1 VRAVPVP
8 PESDFSKAGK
18 TRPSEFEPI
27 TAGVIANISHE
38 AADEGTG
45 KPTEEAVSALANG
58 NEETEGKAPG
68 EIEQYLTQQVSE
80 VVVPSYS
87 AWFDMSTIHEVPTS
101 FLAFFLEEKK
111 KKSAPLTGPLFF
123 VQCL

>member
-1 VRAVPVP
+1 M
-8 PESDFSKAGK
+8 PETDFTKAGK

-38 AADEGTG
+38 GADEETG
-45 KPTEEAVSALANG
+45 KQAEELASAAGNG
-58 NEETEGKAPG
+58 IEDVEGKIPG

-87 AWFDMSTIHEVPTS
+87 AWFDMSTIHEVRKTALP
-101 FLAFFLEEKK
+101 FFLL
-111 KKSAPLTGPLFF
+111 SFF
-123 VQCL
+123 SSFSSFSSFPFQFGK